1 MRLPLCL
8 ALAFAAAPAAVA
20 ALPPGTWTN
29 AEDQYFR
36 GEKND
41 VLPFVALRVEDGPA
55 GRRWQRVDA
64 YGAPLSA
71 WAAGDPPA
79 TLRPD
84 GEAETSTGT
93 TLTLMRLAR
102 PFRCWVSVKRE
113 GEKPGGGED
122 WSFHRDLMLHDQG
135 GRIAVAAEGARAPG
149 VVIRMRNVVWP
160 APSPN
165 RPSLVLYVHQPD
177 EPDRAVAYSW
187 ADPGARLVGLNL
199 RWMQASCTLA
209 A

>member
-1 MRLPLCL
+1 MRPLLLL
-8 ALAFAAAPAAVA
+8 ALALGAAPAAA
-20 ALPPGTWTN
+20 ATLPPGTWTN

-36 GEKND
+36 AEKKEA
-41 VLPFVALRVEDGPA
+41 LPFVAFRVEAGPE
-55 GRRWQRVDA
+55 GPRWQQVDA
-64 YGAPLSA
+64 FGAPLSA
-71 WAAGDPPA
+71 WAAGEPPA

-84 GEAETSTGT
+84 GEADAQAGNT
-93 TLTLMRLAR
+93 TTRLRLAR

-113 GEKPGGGED
+113 GARPDGGED
-122 WSFHRDLMLHDQG
+122 WSFHRDLALHDQG
-135 GRIAVAAEGARAPG
+135 GRAAVAAEGERAPG

-165 RPSLVLYVHQPD
+165 RPSLVLYVHRPD
-177 EPDRAVAYSW
+177 EPDRALSYSW
-187 ADPGARLVGLNL
+187 ADPGARLVGINL